1 MVDVSQHKMVPEH
14 SLLEEDELETV
25 LEEYDIKRTDLPK
38 IKRTDPAL
46 RSMEEDAEPGDVI
59 KIVRESRTAPDTA
72 VVYRL
77 VVE

>member
-14 SLLEEDELETV
+14 TIVDSDEIDEV
-25 LEEYDIKRTDLPK
+25 LAEYDIKSTDLPK

-46 RSMEEDAEPGDVI
+46 PDDAEPGDVI
-59 KIVRESRTAPDTA
+59 KIVRDSRTTERA

>member
-14 SLLEEDELETV
+14 SIVDSDELDEV
-25 LEEYDIKRTDLPK
+25 LAEYDIKSTDLPK

-46 RSMEEDAEPGDVI
+46 PDDAEPGDVI
-59 KIVRESRTAPDTA
+59 KIVRDSRTTGSA